1 MAAEGL
7 LRFTG
12 LVSVSTLL
20 VNQLYLRNTRVKQ
33 QDFDSQSL
41 PQAVV
46 LPAVQDNPF
55 SDQHSAILRYLT
67 SYEFAIS
74 AVSGNIEFAQLE
86 CVDPNDD
93 TPETSVE
100 FRGPTILDKFKIV
113 ELMTDVRSGWTIPK
127 TWVDCRLKILASP
140 DTKVKIWEYPDGT
153 LDRNGNPST

>member
-1 MAAEGL
+1 M
-7 LRFTG
+7 
-12 LVSVSTLL
+12 
-20 VNQLYLRNTRVKQ
+20 
-33 QDFDSQSL
+33 
-41 PQAVV
+41 
-46 LPAVQDNPF
+46 PAVKDNPF
-55 SDQHSAILRYLT
+55 SDQHSAILRYVT
-67 SYEFAIS
+67 SYEFAIR

-93 TPETSVE
+93 TPETLVD

-153 LDRNGNPST
+153 LDRNGNLST

>member
-33 QDFDSQSL
+33 QDSDSQSL
-41 PQAVV
+41 PQAVE
-46 LPAVQDNPF
+46 LPAVKDNPF
-55 SDQHSAILRYLT
+55 SDQHSAILRYVT

-93 TPETSVE
+93 TPETSVD

-127 TWVDCRLKILASP
+127 TWVD
-140 DTKVKIWEYPDGT
+140 
-153 LDRNGNPST
+153 